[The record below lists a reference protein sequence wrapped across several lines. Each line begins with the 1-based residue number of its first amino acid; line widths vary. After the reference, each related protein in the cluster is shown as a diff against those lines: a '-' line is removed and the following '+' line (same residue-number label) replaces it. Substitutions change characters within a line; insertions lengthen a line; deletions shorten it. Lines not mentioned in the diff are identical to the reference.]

1 MTVQEA
7 IDDIRECIQPVVGGI
22 SLEMAIDALK
32 EKLNEE
38 EPKTFCDTCGHQYS
52 DICGGCE
59 SLDGVP
65 VKHTEK
71 GAKMSEDC
79 PRCRYNSTEENCRG
93 CFEGSNFRP
102 KQTNAD
108 IIRSLTDEEL
118 RNFLYAIAIKEDC
131 LHESCKS
138 SDCRTCILEWLKQE
152 VEG

>member
-1 MTVQEA
+1 MTY
-7 IDDIRECIQPVVGGI
+7 
-22 SLEMAIDALK
+22 
-32 EKLNEE
+32 
-38 EPKTFCDTCGHQYS
+38 CDTCGHQYS

-108 IIRSLTDEEL
+108 RIRNMTDEEL
-118 RNFLYAIAIKEDC
+118 ADWLIMNGDG
-131 LHESCKS
+131 
-138 SDCRTCILEWLKQE
+138 SDYKTWLEWLKQE
-152 VEG
+152 TD